1 MWVCLVQDSKLGQWG
16 EIIGAVAAGAMADD
30 QQQPGPT
37 GAPSGPGPAEL
48 ATPGMVTAISPTF
61 QQAFT
66 PQISPTIQ
74 VTTDSPGARI
84 GATTVQRAGG
94 GQYAAGG
101 GAGMPGDGIPSG
113 AGPGGM
119 PITPLT
125 PPTFRDEFFYPADAV
140 QEVMQV
146 APFNWTPVI
155 YVVGGLVAV
164 MVFLQATKTRPPRRA
179 P

>member
-1 MWVCLVQDSKLGQWG
+1 MYNSNARALGQYA
-16 EIIGAVAAGAMADD
+16 EAATAIIGSFLKNGEAAPPSG
-30 QQQPGPT
+30 
-37 GAPSGPGPAEL
+37 GAPAPGTPTAPG
-48 ATPGMVTAISPTF
+48 ATTAISPVM

-66 PQISPTIQ
+66 PMISPTIQ

-84 GATTVQRAGG
+84 GATTTQRAGG

-101 GAGMPGDGIPSG
+101 GAGNGSRIPSG
-113 AGPGGM
+113 AGGM

-125 PPTFRDEFFYPADAV
+125 PPTFREEFYYPALDAV
-140 QEVMQV
+140 REVMAP

-164 MVFLQATKTRPPRRA
+164 MVFLQATKSRPLSKA
-179 P
+179 A

>member
-1 MWVCLVQDSKLGQWG
+1 MYNSNARALGQYA
-16 EIIGAVAAGAMADD
+16 EAAAAIYGAFKGNGGP
-30 QQQPGPT
+30 QPSTG
-37 GAPSGPGPAEL
+37 GAPVP
-48 ATPGMVTAISPTF
+48 ISPTAPPSTTTVSPVM

-84 GATTVQRAGG
+84 GATTTQRAGG

-101 GAGMPGDGIPSG
+101 GAGNGSRIPSG
-113 AGPGGM
+113 AGGM

-125 PPTFRDEFFYPADAV
+125 PPTFREEFYYPPLDAV
-140 QEVMQV
+140 REVMAP

-164 MVFLQATKTRPPRRA
+164 MVFLQATKKRPQRTA
-179 P
+179 A